1 MAIPHLGKSGLMPVV
16 PGPEHAVYTWFLNK
30 SSELVS
36 IYELF
41 VIPGLTRYPVI
52 KVRLTGGTLFDW
64 IPAFAG
70 MTMT

>member
-1 MAIPHLGKSGLMPVV
+1 MSGII
-16 PGPEHAVYTWFLNK
+16 LNK
-30 SSELVS
+30 SPKSVN

-41 VIPGLTRYPVI
+41 VIPGLTRYPVS

-64 IPAFAG
+64 IPAEPALEQAGAG